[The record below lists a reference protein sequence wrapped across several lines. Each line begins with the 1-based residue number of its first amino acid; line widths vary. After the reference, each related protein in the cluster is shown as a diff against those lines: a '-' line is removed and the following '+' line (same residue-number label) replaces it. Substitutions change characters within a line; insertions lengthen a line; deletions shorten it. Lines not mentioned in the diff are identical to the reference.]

1 MQTGK
6 EKFDVVLAKG
16 RVIDPETYLDG
27 IYNVGIKG
35 DRIAAISA
43 EPLDGKEVVD
53 CTGMIVS
60 PGFIDMH
67 AHGQNIPSARIQA
80 FDGVTTGLELEAGIL
95 PVGEFYDNCAK
106 EGRPIKDVAL
116 ESTELTAE
124 ELDRLLDPAAAADL
138 GRRSAGARRRQRGCR
153 YAYPHPGAVA
163 ER

>member
-27 IYNVGIKG
+27 TYNVGIQG

-43 EPLDGKEVVD
+43 EPLEGKEVVD

-106 EGRPIKDVAL
+106 D
-116 ESTELTAE
+116 
-124 ELDRLLDPAAAADL
+124 
-138 GRRSAGARRRQRGCR
+138 
-153 YAYPHPGAVA
+153 
-163 ER
+163 